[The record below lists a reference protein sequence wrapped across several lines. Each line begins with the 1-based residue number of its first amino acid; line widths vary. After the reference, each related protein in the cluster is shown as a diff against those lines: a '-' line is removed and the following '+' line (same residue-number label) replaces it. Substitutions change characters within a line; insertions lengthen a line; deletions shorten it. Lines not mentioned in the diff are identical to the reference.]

1 MEASQQHQES
11 EFVPQK
17 IMVAT
22 RSGRRRGHTSAP
34 PARTLP
40 SPQQKRPTPPPASQ
54 QQQQISTS
62 VVFHEEDIEEEL
74 ALLLDSTDGGGD
86 KDAVPNKPIS
96 RSISA
101 GSVRRPL
108 SGSLGNFQRNTNH
121 SSSSGNLQLSASK
134 ETTVTTSEDIS
145 SSVVFHEEQLELFDG
160 EYYTHI
166 MNMYFC
172 VQLFISHS
180 NLLYLLNFAHPAQFL
195 SFYTCLH
202 RNR

>member
-1 MEASQQHQES
+1 MEASQQQQES

-34 PARTLP
+34 PAHTLS
-40 SPQQKRPTPPPASQ
+40 SPQQKRPTPRPAS

-62 VVFHEEDIEEEL
+62 VVFHEEDIGEEL
-74 ALLLDSTDGGGD
+74 ALLLDSKDGGGD
-86 KDAVPNKPIS
+86 KDAVPNKRIP

-121 SSSSGNLQLSASK
+121 SSSSGNLQLTASK

-160 EYYTHI
+160 EYYTH

-172 VQLFISHS
+172 VHLFISHS

>member
-1 MEASQQHQES
+1 MEASQQQQES

-34 PARTLP
+34 PAHTLS
-40 SPQQKRPTPPPASQ
+40 SPQQKRPTPRPAS

-62 VVFHEEDIEEEL
+62 VVFHEEDIGEEL
-74 ALLLDSTDGGGD
+74 ALLLDSKDRGGD
-86 KDAVPNKPIS
+86 KDAVPNKRIP

-108 SGSLGNFQRNTNH
+108 SGSLGNFQRNTKH
-121 SSSSGNLQLSASK
+121 SSSSGNLQLTASK
-134 ETTVTTSEDIS
+134 ETTVSTSEDIS

-160 EYYTHI
+160 E
-166 MNMYFC
+166 
-172 VQLFISHS
+172 
-180 NLLYLLNFAHPAQFL
+180 
-195 SFYTCLH
+195 
-202 RNR
+202 